1 MTPDNLGFLICAV
14 TAETK
19 AKAVEAGRHFVW
31 RMGPTLRAPVDWFAP
46 VGMRSRAGSQ
56 FALRARPR
64 SLATM
69 SYEELLEEQFIVA
82 GTPDEVID
90 RFARV
95 QRELGV
101 GHLLLEAQ
109 ESRMDHPTTM
119 RSIELMG
126 AKVVPAVTSL

>member
-1 MTPDNLGFLICAV
+1 
-14 TAETK
+14 
-19 AKAVEAGRHFVW
+19 
-31 RMGPTLRAPVDWFAP
+31 
-46 VGMRSRAGSQ
+46 MRSRAGTQ

-64 SLATM
+64 SLSSM
-69 SYEELLEEQFIVA
+69 SYEELLDGQFIVA

-109 ESRMDHPTTM
+109 ESRMDHATTM
-119 RSIELMG
+119 RSIDLMG
-126 AKVVPAVTSL
+126 TKVIPAVARL